1 MWPHARL
8 ARLMTFWPQE
18 MPDLIQ
24 IAPEQMGGIVRTI
37 PMVTRMQLIPVLFER
52 LDDALD
58 KASVFYAGPQT
69 ALYRIDGDEM
79 EVRIGVPLFQPIEG
93 FEMFEAP
100 GGNALCQRVLGPL
113 DGLPAVYRSLTDEIA
128 ARGLTRGVWAREV
141 YRFIAK
147 DASLN
152 VTDVS
157 IEVTN
162 ALH

>member
-1 MWPHARL
+1 
-8 ARLMTFWPQE
+8 
-18 MPDLIQ
+18 MPDLIR
-24 IAPEQMGGIVRTI
+24 IEPARMGGIVRTI

-58 KASVFYAGPQT
+58 RASVFFAGPQT
-69 ALYRIDGDEM
+69 ALYRIDGEEM
-79 EVRIGVPLFQPIEG
+79 EVRIGVPLYQPIDG
-93 FEMFEAP
+93 FDMFDAP

-113 DGLPAVYRSLTDEIA
+113 DGLPSVYRSLTDEIA

-147 DASLN
+147 DAALN

-157 IEVTN
+157 IDVTD

>member
-1 MWPHARL
+1 
-8 ARLMTFWPQE
+8 

-24 IAPEQMGGIVRTI
+24 IAPAQMGGIVRTI

-58 KASVFYAGPQT
+58 RASVFYAGPQT

-79 EVRIGVPLFQPIEG
+79 EVRIGVPLFEPLDG
-93 FEMFEAP
+93 FDMFEAP
-100 GGNALCQRVLGPL
+100 GANALCRRVRGPL
-113 DGLPAVYRSLTDEIA
+113 DGLPGIYRSLSDDIH
-128 ARGLTRGVWAREV
+128 ARGLTRGTWAREV

-147 DASLN
+147 DAALN

-157 IEVTN
+157 IDVTDS
-162 ALH
+162 LH

>member
-1 MWPHARL
+1 
-8 ARLMTFWPQE
+8 

-24 IAPEQMGGIVRTI
+24 IAPVQMGGIVRTI

-69 ALYRIDGDEM
+69 AHYRIDGEEM

-93 FEMFEAP
+93 FEMFDSP

-113 DGLPAVYRSLTDEIA
+113 DGLPGVYRSLNEEIS

-157 IEVTN
+157 IDVTD

>member
-1 MWPHARL
+1 
-8 ARLMTFWPQE
+8 

-24 IAPEQMGGIVRTI
+24 IAPVPMGGIVRTI

-58 KASVFYAGPQT
+58 RANVFYAGPQT

-79 EVRIGVPLFQPIEG
+79 EVRIGVPLFQPIDG

-113 DGLPAVYRSLTDEIA
+113 DGLPAVYRALTDEIH
-128 ARGLTRGVWAREV
+128 ARGLTRGGWAREV
-141 YRFIAK
+141 YRFIAR
-147 DASLN
+147 DAALN

-157 IEVTN
+157 VDVRDV
-162 ALH
+162 LH